1 MPANDTLDEM
11 RGFVERYGLED
22 MPQVADV
29 DDTIWAR
36 YGVRYQPAWVFI
48 DDDGSTETYAG
59 ALAGPALDAAL
70 QELVG
75 R

>member
-1 MPANDTLDEM
+1 M
-11 RGFVERYGLED
+11 RAFVERYGLES

-59 ALAGPALDAAL
+59 ELAGPALDGRI
-70 QELVG
+70 QELLD